1 MVFTDIEGSTR
12 LLHELGQDVYRDALA
27 EHRRLV
33 REAFA
38 RYEGYEVDYEG
49 DAFFYA
55 FQSPHGAVAAV
66 RDAMASLADG
76 PIRIRVGVH
85 AGEPAL
91 DPPKYVGIDIHTAA
105 RIMSVGHGG
114 QVLLSRAALEKAGND
129 FDFTDLGEHRLKD
142 LDEPVSLVQLGSERF
157 PPLKTISNT
166 NLPRPVSSFVGRER
180 ELEEV
185 VSLLQDGGRLVTLSG
200 PGGAGKTRLAIE
212 AAAELVPEFRSG
224 VFWVG
229 VAPIRDPALV
239 TETIAQTLGS
249 KNGLSTHIGERD
261 LLLLLDCL
269 EHVVDAAPELA
280 SLVERC
286 PNLRVLV
293 TSRERLR
300 VRGEVEYSV
309 PPLADQEAVELFSA
323 RAGLLPDPTIG
334 ELCRRLDNLPL
345 AIELAAARAS
355 VLSPKQILDRLGQ
368 RLDLLKGGRD
378 AEARHQTLR
387 STIAWSYE
395 LLSYDEQQLLAH
407 LSVLAGGCTL
417 ESGEAVASADVDTL
431 QSLVDKSLVVRAGD
445 RFSMLETVREYAAE
459 RLVESGKADAI
470 RERQALHFL
479 NLVEDGESEPPDDG
493 ISWFDRLE
501 AERDNLRAALDWA
514 TGAGAVEVELRLAT
528 ALREFWAARGPIS
541 EGLRRLEE
549 AVRRAGDRL
558 PDRRL
563 DALRWA
569 ALSALRVGDNE
580 AADRLAREAL
590 TLARELGDTKGEVS
604 ALIKLSHAAGA
615 TGDQHRARSIM
626 EQAVEIARESGDP
639 ESLARA
645 LLNFG
650 VLAANDGDFE
660 RSAAFSEE
668 SIRAGGDTLDA
679 HVRAIALHNLGFAQV
694 RLGNEGGAGENALK
708 QALEAALEQGDHDL
722 AAACLENLSVAIAPR
737 DPQLAAT
744 ILGAAQAVLDE
755 IGAEPDDDA
764 ATAVRSAAGD
774 ELFERAYA
782 EGREISLRDAASVA
796 LGDAEV
802 IRTDRAPA

>member
-1 MVFTDIEGSTR
+1 
-12 LLHELGQDVYRDALA
+12 
-27 EHRRLV
+27 
-33 REAFA
+33 
-38 RYEGYEVDYEG
+38 
-49 DAFFYA
+49 
-55 FQSPHGAVAAV
+55 
-66 RDAMASLADG
+66 
-76 PIRIRVGVH
+76 
-85 AGEPAL
+85 
-91 DPPKYVGIDIHTAA
+91 
-105 RIMSVGHGG
+105 
-114 QVLLSRAALEKAGND
+114 
-129 FDFTDLGEHRLKD
+129 
-142 LDEPVSLVQLGSERF
+142 
-157 PPLKTISNT
+157 
-166 NLPRPVSSFVGRER
+166 
-180 ELEEV
+180 
-185 VSLLQDGGRLVTLSG
+185 
-200 PGGAGKTRLAIE
+200 
-212 AAAELVPEFRSG
+212 
-224 VFWVG
+224 
-229 VAPIRDPALV
+229 
-239 TETIAQTLGS
+239 
-249 KNGLSTHIGERD
+249 
-261 LLLLLDCL
+261 
-269 EHVVDAAPELA
+269 
-280 SLVERC
+280 
-286 PNLRVLV
+286 
-293 TSRERLR
+293 
-300 VRGEVEYSV
+300 
-309 PPLADQEAVELFSA
+309 
-323 RAGLLPDPTIG
+323 
-334 ELCRRLDNLPL
+334 
-345 AIELAAARAS
+345 
-355 VLSPKQILDRLGQ
+355 
-368 RLDLLKGGRD
+368 
-378 AEARHQTLR
+378 
-387 STIAWSYE
+387 
-395 LLSYDEQQLLAH
+395 
-407 LSVLAGGCTL
+407 
-417 ESGEAVASADVDTL
+417 
-431 QSLVDKSLVVRAGD
+431 
-445 RFSMLETVREYAAE
+445 
-459 RLVESGKADAI
+459 
-470 RERQALHFL
+470 
-479 NLVEDGESEPPDDG
+479 
-493 ISWFDRLE
+493 
-501 AERDNLRAALDWA
+501 
-514 TGAGAVEVELRLAT
+514 
-528 ALREFWAARGPIS
+528 LREFWAARGPIS